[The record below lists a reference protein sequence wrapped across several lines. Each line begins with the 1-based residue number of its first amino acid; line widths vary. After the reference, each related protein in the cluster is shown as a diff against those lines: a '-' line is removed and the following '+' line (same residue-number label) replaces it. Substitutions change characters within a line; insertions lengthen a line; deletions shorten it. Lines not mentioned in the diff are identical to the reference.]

1 MLFIYK
7 PDLER
12 YRAFVSDFLIKM
24 IVKDMTSK
32 EQQKQLLTDIMEADA
47 KDGLYDQQTPEDH
60 KCWLVLYNNEK
71 KEQIVKPFFDDE
83 NGTLVPVAIIKV
95 KDKL

>member
-12 YRAFVSDFLIKM
+12 YRAFVSDFLIQI

-47 KDGLYDQQTPEDH
+47 KDGLYDQQTPMESL
-60 KCWLVLYNNEK
+60 LVHLEMLK
-71 KEQIVKPFFDDE
+71 SKVDTIDIQSLID
-83 NGTLVPVAIIKV
+83 TIKQSY
-95 KDKL
+95 L

>member
-47 KDGLYDQQTPEDH
+47 KDGLYDQQTPMESL
-60 KCWLVLYNNEK
+60 LVHLEMLK
-71 KEQIVKPFFDDE
+71 SKVDTIDIQSLID
-83 NGTLVPVAIIKV
+83 TIKQSY
-95 KDKL
+95 L